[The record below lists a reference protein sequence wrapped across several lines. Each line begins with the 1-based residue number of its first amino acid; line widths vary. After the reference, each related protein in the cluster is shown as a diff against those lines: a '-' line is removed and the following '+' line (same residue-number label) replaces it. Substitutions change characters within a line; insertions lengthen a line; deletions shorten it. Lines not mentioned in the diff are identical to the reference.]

1 MRPRPPPDPSLP
13 TLEGYE
19 VARVPGFR
27 AVKDYL
33 CPACG
38 NPIPSGIGHVVVW
51 PEHLV
56 DERRHWHVH
65 CWRIA
70 AGRGRVT

>member
-1 MRPRPPPDPSLP
+1 MSDLSLP
-13 TLEGYE
+13 ERPGYE

-27 AVKDYL
+27 ADKVYI

-38 NPIPSGIGHVVVW
+38 ADIAAGTGHVVAW
-51 PEHLV
+51 PEGSR
-56 DERRHWHVH
+56 DERRHWHAH

-70 AGRGRVT
+70 ARRGWT